1 MITSE
6 NFKDYILLDAGDKEK
21 LENWKGII
29 LRRPDPMA
37 LWPKTKPELWEKADA
52 YYHRSNK
59 GGGYWE
65 YKKKLPESWN
75 VSYENLTFK
84 VSPTNFKHTGLFPE
98 QCANWDFIREK
109 VKTRKDARILNLFAY
124 TGAATMAAAGAG
136 AEEVVHLDA
145 SKGINEWAKE
155 NMKLSGLED
164 KTIRFIVD
172 DALKFTAREI
182 RRGRKYDGIIMDPPS
197 YGRGPDNE
205 LFRFEDKINPLLD
218 NCMQLLSDDPL
229 FFIVNTYT
237 TGYSST
243 VMYNTMSEQAK
254 LHHLSGHIEADEIG
268 IRIDESD
275 YVLPCGQTT
284 RWYK

>member
-136 AEEVVHLDA
+136 AKEVVHLDA

-172 DALKFTAREI
+172 DALKFVQREQ
-182 RRGRKYDGIIMDPPS
+182 RRGNHYDIILMDPPS
-197 YGRGPDNE
+197 YGRGPNNE
-205 LFRFEDKINPLLD
+205 LWKIEDQLETLISEAAKI
-218 NCMQLLSDDPL
+218 LSDQPVAFL
-229 FFIVNTYT
+229 VNGYT
-237 TGYSST
+237 TGFSASALNNLLIRHLLSRYPTGKVET
-243 VMYNTMSEQAK
+243 V
-254 LHHLSGHIEADEIG
+254 EIG
-268 IRIDESD
+268 LPIKNSD
-275 YVLPCGQTT
+275 LVLPCGISG
-284 RWYK
+284 RFEL

>member
-6 NFKDYILLDAGDKEK
+6 NFKDYRLLDAGDREK

-37 LWPKTKPELWEKADA
+37 LWPKTKPELWENADA
-52 YYHRSNK
+52 CYHRSDK

-65 YKKKLPESWN
+65 FRKKLPESWN
-75 VSYENLTFK
+75 VTYCNLTFK
-84 VSPTNFKHTGLFPE
+84 VSPTGFKHTGLFPE
-98 QCANWDFIREK
+98 QCANWDLIRKLVEGK
-109 VKTRKDARILNLFAY
+109 KDVRILNLFAY
-124 TGAATMAAAGAG
+124 TGAATMAAASAG

-155 NMKLSGLED
+155 NMKLSGLQD

-172 DALKFTAREI
+172 DALKFTSREI

-205 LFRFEDKINPLLD
+205 LFRFEDKINPLIT
-218 NCMQLLSDDPL
+218 NCLQLLKDDPL
-229 FFIVNTYT
+229 FFIINTYT

-243 VMYNTMSEQAK
+243 VMYNTLKRHAEATG
-254 LHHLSGHIEADEIG
+254 LRGTVEADEIG
-268 IRIDESD
+268 IRIQDSD

-284 RWYK
+284 RWYR

>member
-136 AEEVVHLDA
+136 AKEVVHLDA

-172 DALKFTAREI
+172 DGFLR
-182 RRGRKYDGIIMDPPS
+182 
-197 YGRGPDNE
+197 
-205 LFRFEDKINPLLD
+205 
-218 NCMQLLSDDPL
+218 
-229 FFIVNTYT
+229 
-237 TGYSST
+237 
-243 VMYNTMSEQAK
+243 
-254 LHHLSGHIEADEIG
+254 HLI
-268 IRIDESD
+268 
-275 YVLPCGQTT
+275 
-284 RWYK
+284 